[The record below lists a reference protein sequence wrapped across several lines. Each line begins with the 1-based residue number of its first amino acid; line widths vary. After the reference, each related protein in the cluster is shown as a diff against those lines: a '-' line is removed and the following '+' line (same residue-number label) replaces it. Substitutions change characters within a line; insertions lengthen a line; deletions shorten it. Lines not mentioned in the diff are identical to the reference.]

1 MIGIPHK
8 DVSANALRLH
18 LYAGQVDW
26 PGLTVFSRGTAICG
40 DLAIDASV
48 IGSSHAL
55 VIRNGSLVLT
65 ELLACEAPASA
76 EPLVRWQPGDSAIEY
91 AGGDRIRYRF
101 DASVVSLGQAAPE
114 LDHLR
119 GLVDHAHLAASEI
132 GLAHRFP
139 SGSEGPWAAETLVWA
154 AASSNGVVSRTAHAY
169 PSEGL
174 LALSR
179 TTIRLPAVQQH
190 GRSTGLAVSI

>member
-1 MIGIPHK
+1 MIRIPYK

-26 PGLTVFSRGTAICG
+26 PGLTVFSRGKAVCG

-91 AGGDRIRYRF
+91 ARSDQVRYRF
-101 DASVVSLGQAAPE
+101 DASVVGLGHAAPE

-154 AASSNGVVSRTAHAY
+154 AASSDGVVSRTAHAY

-174 LALSR
+174 LALSW
-179 TTIRLPAVQQH
+179 TTIRLPAVLQDSQCARL
-190 GRSTGLAVSI
+190 GVRT